1 MKFVVSQQ
9 CCAINTKAEIGNL
22 QRGSCERSQAVCGY
36 LLLIQIEG
44 EAYEHRHHHRR
55 QPRSWGQCCDPMRQ
69 ARHGVILTYNNN
81 PEAAENVVRSIEA
94 EGGKVAALK
103 LDVGDSGSFA
113 AFRDTVRVTLG
124 KVWESNLLSSF
135 SSIHATSKDLRVAMR
150 RAAIMPGPPDAG
162 RRHRPG

>member
-1 MKFVVSQQ
+1 MSIVIITGGSRGLGASAAIQ
-9 CCAINTKAEIGNL
+9 CAK
-22 QRGSCERSQAVCGY
+22 RG
-36 LLLIQIEG
+36 
-44 EAYEHRHHHRR
+44 
-55 QPRSWGQCCDPMRQ
+55 M
-69 ARHGVILTYNNN
+69 GVILTYNNN

-113 AFRDTVRVTLG
+113 AFRATVRVTLG

-135 SSIHATSKDLRVAMR
+135 SSIHATSKELRVAMR